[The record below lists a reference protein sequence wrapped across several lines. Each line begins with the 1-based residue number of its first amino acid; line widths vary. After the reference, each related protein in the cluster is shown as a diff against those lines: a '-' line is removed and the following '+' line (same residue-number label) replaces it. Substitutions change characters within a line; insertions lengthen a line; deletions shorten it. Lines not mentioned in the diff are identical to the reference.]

1 MPLFRSDPLSHAK
14 PNARNAGRAGLAAHI
29 ALLLTLGVST
39 GAAQARTDSIL
50 GAWHGTSRCVD
61 KVAFPSCTDEEIIYD
76 VRAHATSADSITL
89 RADKVVNGAR
99 ESMGELSFGRGTDGT
114 WVSEVRTAR
123 YQARWT
129 ITVQGGR
136 MSGDLR
142 DLPSNREVRVVA
154 LTRMRL

>member
-1 MPLFRSDPLSHAK
+1 MMSLAYVQRGVL
-14 PNARNAGRAGLAAHI
+14 AGPI
-29 ALLLTLGVST
+29 AVLLTLGAARA
-39 GAAQARTDSIL
+39 AAQVQTDSIL

-61 KVAFPSCTDEEIIYD
+61 NVAFPACNDEEVIYE
-76 VRAHATSADSITL
+76 VRAHATAADSVVL
-89 RADKVVNGAR
+89 RADKIVNGAR
-99 ESMGELSFGRGTDGT
+99 ESMGELSFGRGTGGT

-142 DLPSNREVRVVA
+142 DLPSNRQVRAVA
-154 LTRMRL
+154 LTRMRP